1 MTKLNA
7 RVLFAAFFLLF
18 AIPATARQTA
28 TGFLDRTVA
37 SGGVTYRYQVFLPAD
52 FSAKKSWPV
61 ILFLHGAGERG
72 SDGLLQTDVGIGHA
86 IRLDASR
93 FPFVVV
99 MPQCGKDKIWGEPD
113 MQAQALAALG
123 ASIKEFHGDRK
134 HVYLTGL
141 SMGGFGT
148 WELAARNPGRFAAI
162 VPICSGVQPQKDWP
176 QLRVTLVDDPK
187 ITDPFAEVARRIGST
202 PVWMFHGDADQAVPV
217 EQSRHMAEALK
228 AAGADVKYTEYPDVN
243 HNSWDKAY
251 AEPDL
256 VPWLLSQSLRH

>member
-1 MTKLNA
+1 MASRTFTFALLPILCAVCASA
-7 RVLFAAFFLLF
+7 R
-18 AIPATARQTA
+18 IE
-28 TGFLDRTVA
+28 TGFLDRTVSV
-37 SGGVTYRYQVFLPAD
+37 SGSSYRYQIYVPAD
-52 FSAKKSWPV
+52 FRSKKSWPV

-93 FPFVVV
+93 FPFIVVL
-99 MPQCGKDKIWGEPD
+99 PQCGKDKIWGEPD
-113 MQAQALAALG
+113 MQALALAALD

-148 WELAARNPGRFAAI
+148 WELAAPNPVRFAAI

-176 QLRVTLVDDPK
+176 QLRVTLIDDPR
-187 ITDPFAEVARRIGST
+187 ISDPFAEVARRIGSI
-202 PVWMFHGDADQAVPV
+202 PEWMFHSEADQAGPV
-217 EQSRHMAEALK
+217 EHSRHMAEALK
-228 AAGADVKYTEYPDVN
+228 AAGADFKYTEYPAVN
-243 HNSWDKAY
+243 HNSWDKGY

-256 VPWLLSQSLRH
+256 VPWLLAHSSR

>member
-1 MTKLNA
+1 MAGRPFIFALLLILCAVSVAA
-7 RVLFAAFFLLF
+7 RVE
-18 AIPATARQTA
+18 
-28 TGFLDRTVA
+28 TGFLDRTA
-37 SGGVTYRYQVFLPAD
+37 SVSGSSYRYQVYVPAD
-52 FSAKKSWPV
+52 FRSKKSWPV

-93 FPFVVV
+93 FPFIVVL
-99 MPQCGKDKIWGEPD
+99 PQCGKDKIWGEPD
-113 MQAQALAALG
+113 MQALALAALD

-162 VPICSGVQPQKDWP
+162 VPICSGVQPQKNWR
-176 QLRVTLVDDPK
+176 QLRVALIDDPR
-187 ITDPFAEVARRIGST
+187 ITDPFAEVARRIGSI
-202 PVWMFHGDADQAVPV
+202 PVWMFHGDADEAVPV

-228 AAGADVKYTEYPDVN
+228 AAGVDFKYTEYPGVN

-251 AEPDL
+251 AEPEL
-256 VPWLLSQSLRH
+256 VPWLLAHSLR

>member
-1 MTKLNA
+1 MASRTLAFTLLMILYTVFADA
-7 RVLFAAFFLLF
+7 RV
-18 AIPATARQTA
+18 Q
-28 TGFLDRTVA
+28 TGFLDRTVRV
-37 SGGVTYRYQVFLPAD
+37 SGSSYRYQVYIPAD
-52 FSAKKSWPV
+52 FRSRKSWPV

-93 FPFVVV
+93 FPSIVVF
-99 MPQCGKDKIWGEPD
+99 PQCGKDKIWGEAD
-113 MQAQALAALG
+113 MRAQALAALD
-123 ASIKEFHGDRK
+123 ASIREFHGDRK

-162 VPICSGVQPQKDWP
+162 VPICSGVQPQRDWP
-176 QLRVTLVDDPK
+176 QLRVILIDDPK

-202 PVWMFHGDADQAVPV
+202 PVWMFHGDADPSVPV

-228 AAGADVKYTEYPDVN
+228 AAGAEFKYTEYPGVGHD
-243 HNSWDKAY
+243 SWLKAY

-256 VPWLLSQSLRH
+256 VPWLLQQHLRP

>member
-1 MTKLNA
+1 MASRASAFALLLLLCAACAVA
-7 RVLFAAFFLLF
+7 RV
-18 AIPATARQTA
+18 Q
-28 TGFLDRTVA
+28 TGFLDRNVTV
-37 SGGVTYRYQVFLPAD
+37 SGKSYRYQVYVPAEYR
-52 FSAKKSWPV
+52 SKKSWPV

-86 IRLDASR
+86 IRLEASR

-99 MPQCGKDKIWGEPD
+99 MPQCGREKIWGEPD
-113 MQAQALAALG
+113 MQAQALAALD
-123 ASIKEFHGDRK
+123 ASIKEFHGYRN
-134 HVYLTGL
+134 HIHLSGL

-148 WELAARNPGRFAAI
+148 WEIAAAHPGRFAAL

-176 QLRVTLVDDPK
+176 QLRLTLADDPK
-187 ITDPFAEVARRIGST
+187 VTDPFVEVARRIGNT

-228 AAGADVKYTEYPDVN
+228 AAGAEYKYTEYPGVN

-251 AEPDL
+251 AEPEL
-256 VPWLLSQSLRH
+256 VPWMLSKSLKH

>member
-1 MTKLNA
+1 LPLILCAISAAT
-7 RVLFAAFFLLF
+7 RVE
-18 AIPATARQTA
+18 
-28 TGFLDRTVA
+28 TGFLDRTVSV
-37 SGGVTYRYQVFLPAD
+37 SGRSYRYQVYVPAD
-52 FSAKKSWPV
+52 FRAKKSWPV

-72 SDGLLQTDVGIGHA
+72 SEGLLQTDVGIGHA

-93 FPFVVV
+93 FPLIVVL
-99 MPQCGKDKIWGEPD
+99 PQCGKDKIWGEPD
-113 MQAQALAALG
+113 MQALALAALD
-123 ASIKEFHGDRK
+123 ASIQEFHGDRK

-162 VPICSGVQPQKDWP
+162 MPICSGVQRQKDWP
-176 QLRVTLVDDPK
+176 QLRVTLIDDPK
-187 ITDPFAEVARRIGST
+187 IIEPFAEVARRIGSI

-217 EQSRHMAEALK
+217 EQSRRMAEALE
-228 AAGADVKYTEYPDVN
+228 AAGAEFKYTEYPGVN

-256 VPWLLSQSLRH
+256 VPWLLSKSLKH

>member
-1 MTKLNA
+1 MTSRTLALALLLILSAVSANA
-7 RVLFAAFFLLF
+7 R
-18 AIPATARQTA
+18 IQ
-28 TGFLDRTVA
+28 TGFLDRAVSV
-37 SGGVTYRYQVFLPAD
+37 SGSRYRYQVYVPAD
-52 FSAKKSWPV
+52 FPSKKSWPG

-86 IRLDASR
+86 IRLHASR
-93 FPFVVV
+93 FPFIVVL
-99 MPQCGKDKIWGEPD
+99 PQCGKDKIWGEPD
-113 MQAQALAALG
+113 MQAQALAALD

-134 HVYLTGL
+134 HLYLTGL

-162 VPICSGVQPQKDWP
+162 VPICSGVQPLKDWP
-176 QLRVTLVDDPK
+176 QLRVTLIDDPK
-187 ITDPFAEVARRIGST
+187 ITDPFAEVARHIGSI

-228 AAGADVKYTEYPDVN
+228 AAGAEFKYTEYPGVD

-256 VPWLLSQSLRH
+256 VSWLLSKALKR

>member
-1 MTKLNA
+1 MASRASAFALLLLLCAACAVA
-7 RVLFAAFFLLF
+7 RV
-18 AIPATARQTA
+18 Q
-28 TGFLDRTVA
+28 TGFLDRNVTV
-37 SGGVTYRYQVFLPAD
+37 SGKSYRYQVYVPAEYR
-52 FSAKKSWPV
+52 SKKSWPV

-86 IRLDASR
+86 IRLEASR

-99 MPQCGKDKIWGEPD
+99 MPQCGREKIWGEPD
-113 MQAQALAALG
+113 MQAQALAALD
-123 ASIKEFHGDRK
+123 ASIKEFHGDRN
-134 HVYLTGL
+134 HIHLSGL

-148 WELAARNPGRFAAI
+148 WEIAAAHPGRFAAL

-176 QLRVTLVDDPK
+176 QLRLTLADDPK
-187 ITDPFAEVARRIGST
+187 VTDPFVEVARRIGNT

-228 AAGADVKYTEYPDVN
+228 AAGAEYKYTEYPGVN

-251 AEPDL
+251 AEPEL
-256 VPWLLSQSLRH
+256 VPWMLSKSLKH